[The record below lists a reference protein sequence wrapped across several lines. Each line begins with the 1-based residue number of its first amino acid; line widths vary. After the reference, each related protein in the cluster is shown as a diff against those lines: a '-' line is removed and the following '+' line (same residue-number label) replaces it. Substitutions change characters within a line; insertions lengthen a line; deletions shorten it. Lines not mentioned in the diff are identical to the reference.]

1 MTRDRPSSSST
12 GGTTTRSD
20 GSRPNGETS
29 DGRTSDT
36 VLVADD
42 DEEIRELIRFKLR
55 SETDVVTVADGQEC
69 WEYLDA
75 HREDQPS
82 VVVLDVMMPR
92 LNGRQVLERI
102 RDDEAFAELPV
113 VMLTSIGRSEQ
124 VVEALERGATDYMNK
139 PFSPDELLA
148 RIDRAR
154 G

>member
-1 MTRDRPSSSST
+1 M
-12 GGTTTRSD
+12 
-20 GSRPNGETS
+20 
-29 DGRTSDT
+29 SDT

-42 DEEIRELIRFKLR
+42 DEEIRELIRFKLQA
-55 SETDVVTVADGQEC
+55 ETDVVTVSDGQEC

-75 HREDQPS
+75 HRDDQPS

-102 RDDEAFAELPV
+102 RDDDTFAELPV

>member
-1 MTRDRPSSSST
+1 M
-12 GGTTTRSD
+12 
-20 GSRPNGETS
+20 
-29 DGRTSDT
+29 SDT

-42 DEEIRELIRFKLR
+42 DEEIRELIRFKLQ
-55 SETDVVTVADGQEC
+55 SETDVVTVSDGQEC

-102 RDDEAFAELPV
+102 RNDETFAELPV

>member
-1 MTRDRPSSSST
+1 M
-12 GGTTTRSD
+12 
-20 GSRPNGETS
+20 
-29 DGRTSDT
+29 
-36 VLVADD
+36 
-42 DEEIRELIRFKLR
+42 
-55 SETDVVTVADGQEC
+55 
-69 WEYLDA
+69 
-75 HREDQPS
+75 
-82 VVVLDVMMPR
+82 
-92 LNGRQVLERI
+92 LERI